1 MKIRNTI
8 SFQFYQNKKINRV
21 ALPTYGWN
29 WKVYWE
35 NPVRQSLVISHQ
47 ALVNSNKSIENN
59 KSEITND
66 QLPITIKPIATRETL
81 LAYMQIEAAK
91 VLGLEAGQ
99 KVEHQK
105 FGFGIVKSMEGSA
118 HNPVATIDFGVNGE
132 KKIMLNYAKLRI
144 VS

>member
-1 MKIRNTI
+1 MPIQPLAPKV
-8 SFQFYQNKKINRV
+8 V
-21 ALPTYGWN
+21 AHIPSPDFT
-29 WKVYWE
+29 
-35 NPVRQSLVISHQ
+35 PSDT
-47 ALVNSNKSIENN
+47 SN
-59 KSEITND
+59 
-66 QLPITIKPIATRETL
+66 
-81 LAYMQIEAAK
+81 
-91 VLGLEAGQ
+91 LEAGQ